1 MRQIFRNNKVK
12 SKMVWC
18 VEMEKV
24 EKLWKLLDISR
35 ALNSETELERLMR
48 KTVPF
53 VREIL
58 EADRGSV
65 FLLDEKKRELWSLIA
80 EGDEIKEIRVSL
92 DKGIA
97 GYVARTGQT
106 LNVPDAYSDPRFN
119 REVDRQTGYRTKAIL
134 CAPMKNIRGEI
145 IGVIQILNKLDGDRF
160 TEDDQII
167 LEAFA
172 AQAAIAVENALLYRK
187 IERTYDQILQA
198 LVAQLDLRDVETEN
212 HSLRVVEYTLLIAR
226 GMGFHGRTLRPIRWG
241 AMLHDIGKIGIPDNI
256 LHKPGKLTPQEWEI
270 MKTHPVKGYEALK
283 EIGFL
288 ADALPIVR
296 HHHERYDGKGYP
308 DGLRGNEIPIGAR
321 IFAVADAF
329 DAMTSD
335 RPYRKAMP
343 VEKAIGEIVANSGT
357 QFDPSVVGVFLQI
370 PLEKWDQ
377 IREKLSKTRGGE
389 DDASNHSGDGLKLP
403 VFIGEGALG
412 GVRRVKTA

>member
-1 MRQIFRNNKVK
+1 
-12 SKMVWC
+12 MVWC